1 MTNEMNDEARDTPK
15 PPPEVEQAV
24 LLGHIN
30 EAVQLC
36 VRHMGIDEEAARAL
50 VERLREEN
58 A

>member
-1 MTNEMNDEARDTPK
+1 MTDQPPDQPK

-24 LLGHIN
+24 MLGHIN